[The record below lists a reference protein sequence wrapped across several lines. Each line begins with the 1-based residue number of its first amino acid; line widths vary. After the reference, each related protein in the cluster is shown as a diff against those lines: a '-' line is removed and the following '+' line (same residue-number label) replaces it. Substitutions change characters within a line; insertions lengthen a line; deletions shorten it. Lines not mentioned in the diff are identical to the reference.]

1 LRRFPYFWGVA
12 AGVKGGFKEQCY
24 SPETPR
30 RRLATLNT
38 TINKPL
44 SVMDEELL
52 SEQLQEAKMLMDE
65 AIEHLERELTKVR
78 TGKASPAML
87 AGLMVS
93 YYGSKAPIEQVAS
106 LGVADSRTLTIKPFD
121 KSAMGDIERAIF
133 EANLGVTPMN
143 DGEMVRINIPP
154 LTTERRQQLA
164 KQVRSEGETAKIS
177 IRNARQDAMKAIKD
191 EVKGGYPEDA
201 GKRKEDDVQGWVN
214 GFNKKIEQTVENKEK
229 DVMTL

>member
-1 LRRFPYFWGVA
+1 
-12 AGVKGGFKEQCY
+12 
-24 SPETPR
+24 
-30 RRLATLNT
+30 
-38 TINKPL
+38 
-44 SVMDEELL
+44 M
-52 SEQLQEAKMLMDE
+52 
-65 AIEHLERELTKVR
+65 
-78 TGKASPAML
+78 
-87 AGLMVS
+87 
-93 YYGSKAPIEQVAS
+93 
-106 LGVADSRTLTIKPFD
+106 ADSRTLTIKPFD

-214 GFNKKIEQTVENKEK
+214 GLNKKIEQTVENKEK